1 MASSQGG
8 MTRQQQQNS
17 LVATNRAARQAIL
30 QRALEMTQL
39 VYSQSISSPAAGN
52 NIITVPPRPVGLIK
66 GFWVELTG
74 TITANSGHTLNATT
88 LNVANFLSNITFYDL
103 NNNLRINTPGWHIH
117 LLNSVKKR
125 RPFVSAYTTD
135 NPCGF
140 GSNMGANNWIYNPG
154 QITSTPGRINMLY
167 WVPLAYSDR
176 DLRGAIYGNV
186 VSATMQL
193 ILTINPNPIVAN
205 TADPTFAI
213 YQDTS
218 TVGTGA
224 LSAVTINVYQDYFDQ
239 LPQIQNQ
246 GPFLPILDL
255 STIYELKTTSL
266 TGMVTNQDFPISYSN
281 YREFISTM
289 LMYDNSVSGG
299 ALNPGTDINY
309 LALQSANFTN
319 IFKTDPYLVSMITRE
334 DVMDDF
340 PKGIYY
346 LSTRKR
352 PLSTVQYGNLEA
364 ILNPSGT
371 VNTGAQVLAAY
382 EDFAIVNTV
391 TGAGSLPAG

>member
-1 MASSQGG
+1 
-8 MTRQQQQNS
+8 MTRQQAQNN
-17 LVATNRAARQAIL
+17 LVATNRAARSAIL

-39 VYSQSISSPAAGN
+39 IYSQTIAAPAPGN
-52 NIITVPPRPVGLIK
+52 NIVTVPPRPVGLIK
-66 GFWVELTG
+66 GFWIELTG
-74 TITANSGHTLNATT
+74 TINAGALTLDPTT
-88 LNVANFLSNITFYDL
+88 LNVANFLSNVTFYDL
-103 NNNLRINTPGWHIH
+103 NNNLRINTPGWHLH

-125 RPFVSAYTTD
+125 RPFVCAYTTD

-140 GSNMGANNWIYNPG
+140 GSNMGVNNWIYNPG
-154 QITSTPGRINMLY
+154 AIDATTGRINMLY

-186 VSATMQL
+186 VNATMQL
-193 ILTINPNPIVAN
+193 ILTINPNPIVLS
-205 TADPTFAI
+205 TSDPTFAI
-213 YQDTS
+213 YQSTTASITGTS
-218 TVGTGA
+218 LTN
-224 LSAVTINVYQDYFDQ
+224 VTINVYQDYFDQ

-266 TGMVTNQDFPISYSN
+266 TGMVTNQDFPIPYSN

-289 LMYDNSVSGG
+289 LMYDNSTGG
-299 ALNPGTDINY
+299 SALNPGTDINY

-319 IFKTDPYLVSMITRE
+319 IFKTDPFLVSMITRE
-334 DVMDDF
+334 EVMDDF
-340 PKGIYY
+340 PIGIYY
-346 LSTRKR
+346 LATRKR

-364 ILNPSGT
+364 IINPLGT
-371 VNTGAQVLAAY
+371 VNTGAQILAAY

>member
-1 MASSQGG
+1 MQSG
-8 MTRQQQQNS
+8 MTRQQAQNN
-17 LVATNRAARQAIL
+17 LVATNRAARSAIL

-39 VYSQSISSPAAGN
+39 IYSQTIATPAPGN
-52 NIITVPPRPVGLIK
+52 NIVTVPPRPVGLIK
-66 GFWVELTG
+66 GFWIELSGTMDTG
-74 TITANSGHTLNATT
+74 SVTGDPTT

-103 NNNLRINTPGWHIH
+103 NNNLRINTPGWHLH

-140 GSNMGANNWIYNPG
+140 GSNMGVNNWIYNPG
-154 QITSTPGRINMLY
+154 ALASTTGTIRMLY

-186 VSATMQL
+186 VNATMQL
-193 ILTINPNPIVAN
+193 ILTINPNPIVIS

-213 YQDTS
+213 YQS
-218 TVGTGA
+218 TTAAITGA
-224 LSAVTINVYQDYFDQ
+224 ALTNVTINVYQDYFDQ

-266 TGMVTNQDFPISYSN
+266 TGMVTNQDFPIPYSN

-289 LMYDNSVSGG
+289 LMYDNSTGG
-299 ALNPGTDINY
+299 SALNPGTDINY

-319 IFKTDPYLVSMITRE
+319 IFKTDPFLVSMITRE
-334 DVMDDF
+334 EVMDDF
-340 PKGIYY
+340 PIGIYY
-346 LSTRKR
+346 LATRKR

-364 ILNPSGT
+364 IVNPLGT
-371 VNTGAQVLAAY
+371 VNTGAQILAAY

>member
-1 MASSQGG
+1 MQSSGG
-8 MTRQQQQNS
+8 MSRQQQQNN
-17 LVATNRAARQAIL
+17 LVATNRMARQAIL

-39 VYSQSISSPAAGN
+39 VYSQSIAAPGPGN

-74 TITANSGHTLNATT
+74 TVNSGALTLDPTT
-88 LNVANFLSNITFYDL
+88 LNVSNFLSNVTFYDL
-103 NNNLRINTPGWHIH
+103 NNNLRINTPGWHLH
-117 LLNSVKKR
+117 LLNSVKAR

-140 GSNMGANNWIYNPG
+140 GSNMGANNWIFSPG
-154 QITSTPGRINMLY
+154 PLVATTGTIRMLY

-193 ILTINPNPIVAN
+193 ILTINPNPFALS
-205 TADPTFAI
+205 TGDPTFAI
-213 YQDTS
+213 FQS
-218 TVGTGA
+218 TTASITGA
-224 LSAVTINVYQDYFDQ
+224 TLTNVTVNVYQVYFDQ

-266 TGMVTNQDFPISYSN
+266 TGMVTNQDFPIPYSN

-289 LMYDNSVSGG
+289 LMYDNSTGG
-299 ALNPGTDINY
+299 SLLNPGTDINY

-319 IFKTDPYLVSMITRE
+319 IYKTDPYLVSMITRQ

-340 PKGIYY
+340 PVGIYY
-346 LSTRKR
+346 ISTRKK

-364 ILNPSGT
+364 ILNPLGT
-371 VNTGAQVLAAY
+371 VNAGAQVLAAY